1 MNKFMI
7 YKKFMAAFIAKA
19 QKSVNVRNIYS
30 MAGEVLPLLNTNM
43 GAMTLLS
50 LGMSA
55 LSIDTQKVALFTL
68 PGEDARAGENGA
80 SFYVMS
86 AKSTQEALVKYFD
99 KSDETIDKN
108 VLFCNFEY
116 AKFKKIYETRY
127 ELDVRF
133 ANDLQ

>member
-1 MNKFMI
+1 
-7 YKKFMAAFIAKA
+7 
-19 QKSVNVRNIYS
+19 
-30 MAGEVLPLLNTNM
+30 
-43 GAMTLLS
+43 MTSHKLITRKILLS
-50 LGMSA
+50 D
-55 LSIDTQKVALFTL
+55 I
-68 PGEDARAGENGA
+68 
-80 SFYVMS
+80 
-86 AKSTQEALVKYFD
+86 KYFD

>member
-1 MNKFMI
+1 
-7 YKKFMAAFIAKA
+7 
-19 QKSVNVRNIYS
+19 
-30 MAGEVLPLLNTNM
+30 M

-116 AKFKKIYETRY
+116 SKFKKIYETRY